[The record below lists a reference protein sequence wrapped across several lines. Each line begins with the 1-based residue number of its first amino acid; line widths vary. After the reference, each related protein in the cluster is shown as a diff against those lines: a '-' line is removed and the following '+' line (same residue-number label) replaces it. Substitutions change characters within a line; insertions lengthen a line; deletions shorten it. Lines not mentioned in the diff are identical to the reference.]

1 MKMGKKVI
9 KVVIKENIQKL
20 GKSNDLVKVAAGYAR
35 NFLIPN
41 KMAIVA
47 TNGILKQQKFYAA
60 IKEEKFKIA
69 KEDAKKVQL
78 LLEEIQKFSVTKK
91 TGDGQN
97 IFGSVTEKEIAQIIK
112 NATNI
117 DIEKQNIFLPEIKT
131 VGIYNIEIKLLNQVT
146 ANVQIQVLPESN

>member
-1 MKMGKKVI
+1 MGKKVI
-9 KVVIKENIQKL
+9 KVVLKESIQKL

-41 KMAIVA
+41 RMATVA

-60 IKEEKFKIA
+60 IKEEKLKIA
-69 KEDAKKVQL
+69 RDNAKKIQI

-97 IFGSVTEKEIAQIIK
+97 IFGSVTEKEVSQIIK

-117 DIEKQNIFLPEIKT
+117 EIEKQNIFLPEIKT
-131 VGIYNIEIKLLNQVT
+131 IGIYSINIKLLNQVN
-146 ANVQIQVLPESN
+146 AKVQLQVLPESN

>member
-1 MKMGKKVI
+1 MGKKVI

>member
-1 MKMGKKVI
+1 MGKKVI
-9 KVVIKENIQKL
+9 KVVLKENIQKL

-41 KMAIVA
+41 KMATVV
-47 TNGILKQQKFYAA
+47 TNGILKQQNFYAA
-60 IKEEKFKIA
+60 IKEEKLKIA
-69 KEDAKKVQL
+69 RENSKKIQI

-97 IFGSVTEKEIAQIIK
+97 IFGSVTEKEVSQIIK

-117 DIEKQNIFLPEIKT
+117 EIEKQNIFLPDIKAI
-131 VGIYNIEIKLLNQVT
+131 GIYNIEIKLLNQVS
-146 ANVQIQVLPESN
+146 AKVQLQVLPELS

>member
-1 MKMGKKVI
+1 MGKKVI
-9 KVVIKENIQKL
+9 KVVLNENIQKL

-47 TNGILKQQKFYAA
+47 TNGILKKLKLYAA

-69 KEDAKKVQL
+69 KEDAKKIQQ

-97 IFGSVTEKEIAQIIK
+97 IFGSVTEKEISQTIK

-117 DIEKQNIFLPEIKT
+117 DIEKQNILLPEIKT
-131 VGIYNIEIKLLNQVT
+131 VGIYNIEVKLLNQVT
-146 ANVQIQVLPESN
+146 ANIQLQVLPESN

>member
-1 MKMGKKVI
+1 MGKKVI
-9 KVVIKENIQKL
+9 KVVLKENIQKL

-41 KMAIVA
+41 KMAIIA

-60 IKEEKFKIA
+60 IKEEKLKIA
-69 KEDAKKVQL
+69 KEDAKKIQQ
-78 LLEEIQKFSVTKK
+78 LLEEIQKFSVSKK
-91 TGDGQN
+91 TGDGQH

-117 DIEKQNIFLPEIKT
+117 DIEKQNIFLPEINT
-131 VGIYNIEIKLLNQVT
+131 VGIYNIEIKLLSQVT
-146 ANVQIQVLPESN
+146 ANVQLQVLPESN